1 MSLSSA
7 SRAQMAPLVAL
18 VSIFVVVTVV
28 MLYTGIIG
36 DVRPSSAT
44 RDMARPGLERAVQAV
59 STGGIARPSSVD
71 GDLLQTV
78 RPAGFRARV
87 TIEVGD
93 QRWSAGDT
101 PPGTADVAA
110 RVLPVRVEP
119 DAVRIGRIRVVIWR

>member
-18 VSIFVVVTVV
+18 ASVFVVVTVV
-28 MLYTGIIG
+28 MLYTGVVG
-36 DVRPSSAT
+36 EVSPSSAT
-44 RDMARPGLERAVQAV
+44 RDMASPGLERAVTAV
-59 STGGIARPSSVD
+59 STGGVVRPRSVD
-71 GDLLQTV
+71 GDLLQAI

-101 PPGTADVAA
+101 PPESADIAA
-110 RVLPVRVEP
+110 RVVPVRVEP